1 MCGEQARRT
10 TAWAASCKT
19 CGPQRSR
26 QRSRH
31 RVLCESP
38 DNLLPFNHVHALL
51 RNGVGRSVSG
61 TNVPRGGGSLAA
73 AHDEIGER
81 SRDPADPTAWVGAS
95 MGCGAGGGRMRRACA
110 TRGPKCTLRGHA
122 GLLSCSVLTR
132 SESADQQQ
140 QLVKLRRT
148 RALGH
153 SSDTVI
159 VDAGGA
165 RSGAE
170 LHSLHAPQGQ
180 GPPEAASGAW
190 GSVWVLPFQVV
201 RGPRTWHMPH
211 AHTPSPSNFVEGPGY
226 L

>member
-1 MCGEQARRT
+1 MREPGQSFAIQPRACAAEEWRWQVGE
-10 TAWAASCKT
+10 WD
-19 CGPQRSR
+19 QR
-26 QRSRH
+26 
-31 RVLCESP
+31 
-38 DNLLPFNHVHALL
+38 AK
-51 RNGVGRSVSG
+51 
-61 TNVPRGGGSLAA
+61 GGGSLAA

-81 SRDPADPTAWVGAS
+81 SRDPADPTAWVGAR